1 MGDADYGLFWQ
12 GIMRSLLPVAF
23 VIIALTGRDLAQEA
37 NSAGAPPRNLITHG
51 LDDGSLAMP
60 EGKTDTPVAPEL
72 LPESSAIPMP
82 SPPAP
87 GVPTPKKISEER
99 HVSLANSPVHSKHQ
113 RDKGSHRLSRAGHTR
128 FSHSALARRGKLHSG
143 ARVNLQHRSVR
154 RDHRTHRTRRH
165 VVVYEYVN
173 WGP

>member
-1 MGDADYGLFWQ
+1 MQTILFCQ
-12 GIMRSLLPVAF
+12 GKMRSLLPVALG
-23 VIIALTGRDLAQEA
+23 IIALTGRDLAQEA
-37 NSAGAPPRNLITHG
+37 NSAGAPPRNLVTQG
-51 LDDGSLAMP
+51 LEDDSPAMP
-60 EGKTDTPVAPEL
+60 EGKTDAPAAPEL

-87 GVPTPKKISEER
+87 GVRSSAKIPEMR

-113 RDKGSHRLSRAGHTR
+113 RPRESHSRVPHRG

-143 ARVNLQHRSVR
+143 ARVNLQHRSAR
-154 RDHRTHRTRRH
+154 REQRTHRARRH